1 MTLPY
6 NFSNPGVWI
15 DGLLTSQEAAL
26 VTNLQSLTY
35 AEGDLIYINSSGEF
49 TNLGIGTN
57 GQVLTTN
64 GTVPSWGAGGG
75 GSSTF
80 LGLTDTPSSFTG
92 QALKV
97 LQVNAGETAVEFATL
112 SGVGDALVANP
123 LSQFAATTSAQLAG
137 VISDET
143 GSGALVFANSPT
155 LITPALGTP
164 ASGVLTN
171 LTGLPIVAG
180 TTGTLSV
187 ARGGTGVTT
196 STGTGNVVLSASPTL
211 TGTPVLP
218 STLTLGANAFTRSG
232 AHGLT
237 LTTTGTTNVTLPT
250 TGTLLNTATAQSIT
264 AGIKKTFQANATN
277 AGFRL
282 AGVTANPSAPATG
295 DMWYR
300 SDTPAMMYYD
310 GAARTIANL
319 TGTQTFT
326 GKTISGASNTITNVS
341 LSTGVTG
348 NLPVT
353 NLGSGTGASATT
365 FWRGDGTWATP
376 AGGSATPAGS
386 DTYFQFNNSGAF
398 GAAEQT
404 NDGVRWM
411 EDTGDYTFLV
421 GKSSGSNA
429 KMEVNNA
436 DAAST
441 RGNLRIIST
450 SSAGGDYD
458 IRIDSPDPDIEFI
471 NTDQASPAG
480 DFEIGVPSGNDFFG
494 ISGRNSGNTAFET
507 AFQVH
512 RKASGAMVGINVNY
526 STPEAML
533 EIVPSG
539 ALDLIHLSNAVA
551 TSGDI
556 MSIDQS
562 GNFFTAGQ
570 MEGTLFKGLDND
582 FPVKDPNGNNIVY
595 FVGGV
600 ASAVNYGIITH
611 SATGNDVEIGA
622 FGSDTNVSLDLTT
635 KGSGIVK
642 ANGVNIPTV
651 SSSDTL
657 TNKTLTTPAI
667 ASIKGT
673 LTTDTDGATI
683 TFDKNVSDF
692 HNVVMAGNRILALSN
707 MATGDRI
714 VLRLTQDATGSR
726 IPTWFTTIKW
736 AGGTAPTLTT
746 TANKADMFGFICTS
760 SGNYDGFV
768 IGQNI

>member
-1 MTLPY
+1 MAREIG
-6 NFSNPGVWI
+6 FWKKSG
-15 DGLLTSQEAAL
+15 
-26 VTNLQSLTY
+26 TY
-35 AEGDLIYINSSGEF
+35 
-49 TNLGIGTN
+49 
-57 GQVLTTN
+57 
-64 GTVPSWGAGGG
+64 
-75 GSSTF
+75 
-80 LGLTDTPSSFTG
+80 
-92 QALKV
+92 
-97 LQVNAGETAVEFATL
+97 
-112 SGVGDALVANP
+112 
-123 LSQFAATTSAQLAG
+123 
-137 VISDET
+137 
-143 GSGALVFANSPT
+143 
-155 LITPALGTP
+155 ITPAITGGTDILVRGANKYINFDSDTGDSGYGIRDNAGTIEIKSFGGSWAAVATGGGESNTASNLGGGEGLY
-164 ASGVLTN
+164 ASKIGVALN
-171 LTGLPIVAG
+171 FKSLVAG
-180 TTGTLSV
+180 TGISLGSDGNEVTITNTG
-187 ARGGTGVTT
+187 
-196 STGTGNVVLSASPTL
+196 
-211 TGTPVLP
+211 
-218 STLTLGANAFTRSG
+218 GAGSG
-232 AHGLT
+232 EA
-237 LTTTGTTNVTLPT
+237 
-250 TGTLLNTATAQSIT
+250 
-264 AGIKKTFQANATN
+264 
-277 AGFRL
+277 
-282 AGVTANPSAPATG
+282 
-295 DMWYR
+295 
-300 SDTPAMMYYD
+300 
-310 GAARTIANL
+310 
-319 TGTQTFT
+319 
-326 GKTISGASNTITNVS
+326 NTITNVGAGGVGLYKTKVGVDLKLKNINAGSADITITDDTVNDEVDIDLSAGVKTS
-341 LSTGVTG
+341 LGKADTATQPADIADFETTTQL
-348 NLPVT
+348 NTRDT
-353 NLGSGTGASATT
+353 NNRNTDNHTSGTTNKVYTATEQTKLAGIETAADVTDTTNVTAAGALMDSEVTDLAGIKALNTSTLQVKPAEGAFVDGDKTKLDGIETAADVTDATNVSAAGAPIISSGAGAPASTPSKVGDIYVDTT
-365 FWRGDGTWATP
+365 NDDAYIAVGTASSADWEKSNDG
-376 AGGSATPAGS
+376 AGGGSPAGS
-386 DTYFQFNNSGAF
+386 STYIQYNNAGAF

-450 SSAGGDYD
+450 SDAGGDYD

-480 DFEIGVPSGNDFFG
+480 DFEIGVPSGSDFFG
-494 ISGRNSGNTAFET
+494 ISGRNAGNTSFET

-570 MEGTLFKGLDND
+570 MEGALFKGLNND
-582 FPVKDPNGNNIVY
+582 FPVKDPNGNDIVH
-595 FVGGV
+595 FIGGV
-600 ASAVNYGIITH
+600 ASAVNYGMITH